1 MVVGNE
7 RGWKIVKQW
16 DVLTVGETMVVFI
29 PEQKQLL
36 RYVDRFKKGIAG
48 AESNV
53 AIGVSKLG
61 HTSCWISK
69 LGCDE
74 LGEYVLREIRGEG
87 VYVSE
92 VIRDENA
99 STGLMIK
106 QFSEANETSVF
117 YYRRN
122 SAASTLNKDNIS
134 EEMIQNS
141 KIIHITGVT
150 SALSGSCAEMNLT
163 LAKKAKKN
171 GVLVSFD
178 PNIRLRLWSK
188 NEAAETLR
196 PLLDMCDIVEIGLDE
211 AKVLLDTD
219 NINEVVRILR
229 EKKIHKIAVKLGSK
243 GAIVADES
251 SMYEIPPYSVKVID
265 NIGAGDAFAAGFLC
279 GILEERDLFTCGK
292 MGAMMGAQ
300 AVGPLG
306 DIEGLPDRKRLE
318 LLLNGNKE
326 NYR

>member
-106 QFSEANETSVF
+106 QFSEAKRIAF
-117 YYRRN
+117 
-122 SAASTLNKDNIS
+122 
-134 EEMIQNS
+134 
-141 KIIHITGVT
+141 IT
-150 SALSGSCAEMNLT
+150 N
-163 LAKKAKKN
+163 
-171 GVLVSFD
+171 FD
-178 PNIRLRLWSK
+178 Q
-188 NEAAETLR
+188 
-196 PLLDMCDIVEIGLDE
+196 
-211 AKVLLDTD
+211 
-219 NINEVVRILR
+219 
-229 EKKIHKIAVKLGSK
+229 
-243 GAIVADES
+243 
-251 SMYEIPPYSVKVID
+251 
-265 NIGAGDAFAAGFLC
+265 
-279 GILEERDLFTCGK
+279 RDLIAF
-292 MGAMMGAQ
+292 
-300 AVGPLG
+300 
-306 DIEGLPDRKRLE
+306 
-318 LLLNGNKE
+318 
-326 NYR
+326 

>member
-92 VIRDENA
+92 VIRD
-99 STGLMIK
+99 
-106 QFSEANETSVF
+106 
-117 YYRRN
+117 
-122 SAASTLNKDNIS
+122 
-134 EEMIQNS
+134 
-141 KIIHITGVT
+141 
-150 SALSGSCAEMNLT
+150 C
-163 LAKKAKKN
+163 
-171 GVLVSFD
+171 
-178 PNIRLRLWSK
+178 
-188 NEAAETLR
+188 
-196 PLLDMCDIVEIGLDE
+196 
-211 AKVLLDTD
+211 
-219 NINEVVRILR
+219 
-229 EKKIHKIAVKLGSK
+229 
-243 GAIVADES
+243 GAHRFC
-251 SMYEIPPYSVKVID
+251 P
-265 NIGAGDAFAAGFLC
+265 
-279 GILEERDLFTCGK
+279 
-292 MGAMMGAQ
+292 Q
-300 AVGPLG
+300 
-306 DIEGLPDRKRLE
+306 
-318 LLLNGNKE
+318 
-326 NYR
+326 

>member
-92 VIRDENA
+92 VIMDGR
-99 STGLMIK
+99 M
-106 QFSEANETSVF
+106 
-117 YYRRN
+117 
-122 SAASTLNKDNIS
+122 
-134 EEMIQNS
+134 
-141 KIIHITGVT
+141 
-150 SALSGSCAEMNLT
+150 
-163 LAKKAKKN
+163 
-171 GVLVSFD
+171 
-178 PNIRLRLWSK
+178 LRLDS
-188 NEAAETLR
+188 
-196 PLLDMCDIVEIGLDE
+196 GLNS
-211 AKVLLDTD
+211 L
-219 NINEVVRILR
+219 
-229 EKKIHKIAVKLGSK
+229 VKQMK
-243 GAIVADES
+243 Q
-251 SMYEIPPYSVKVID
+251 
-265 NIGAGDAFAAGFLC
+265 AFF
-279 GILEERDLFTCGK
+279 I
-292 MGAMMGAQ
+292 
-300 AVGPLG
+300 
-306 DIEGLPDRKRLE
+306 IEGIQQRVR
-318 LLLNGNKE
+318 
-326 NYR
+326 